1 MNLLPGAVLGRPEEP
16 LPLAGRTEHLAPCG
30 ITHQLPFLSTFST
43 VSYPRLLAMLA
54 LTRFRSASGET
65 EFELIK
71 PSMRRLASSF
81 LLPSVTSVSFSLQY
95 DEWMKPNP
103 ALRRRPGERRRSTIS
118 FLQSHGCAVVHARRR
133 RSQDGSVPTA
143 RAKAR
148 FNRTASA
155 RAVISSPIGIS
166 LHRRARK
173 AYERPRTEPHHP
185 QLPHLLF
192 PTQLGHPIS
201 PPSLSSL
208 PSHCARFSPTRL
220 VAFDAAQVPPPTW
233 DCPREKERATRSGV
247 LCV

>member
-1 MNLLPGAVLGRPEEP
+1 M
-16 LPLAGRTEHLAPCG
+16 
-30 ITHQLPFLSTFST
+30 
-43 VSYPRLLAMLA
+43 SYPRLLGMLA
-54 LTRFRSASGET
+54 LTRFRSISGET

-81 LLPSVTSVSFSLQY
+81 LLRSVTSDSFSLQY

-133 RSQDGSVPTA
+133 SQDGSVPTA

-166 LHRRARK
+166 LHRRGR
-173 AYERPRTEPHHP
+173 RTNRRGRSR
-185 QLPHLLF
+185 
-192 PTQLGHPIS
+192 TTRNCRICSS
-201 PPSLSSL
+201 PPSSPTPSPLPLLSPFPLCTVLPHSSRRLKRCPSSL
-208 PSHCARFSPTRL
+208 SNLQLGIAQERKREQRGVGCCVCRYVLFL
-220 VAFDAAQVPPPTW
+220 GVA
-233 DCPREKERATRSGV
+233 
-247 LCV
+247 L

>member
-1 MNLLPGAVLGRPEEP
+1 MNLLPGAVLGRPERP

-95 DEWMKPNP
+95 DEWMKPNS

-133 RSQDGSVPTA
+133 RRSQDGSVPTA

-155 RAVISSPIGIS
+155 R
-166 LHRRARK
+166 
-173 AYERPRTEPHHP
+173 
-185 QLPHLLF
+185 
-192 PTQLGHPIS
+192 GH
-201 PPSLSSL
+201 
-208 PSHCARFSPTRL
+208 
-220 VAFDAAQVPPPTW
+220 
-233 DCPREKERATRSGV
+233 
-247 LCV
+247 

>member
-1 MNLLPGAVLGRPEEP
+1 MNLLPGAVLGRPERP

-54 LTRFRSASGET
+54 LTRFRSEA

-81 LLPSVTSVSFSLQY
+81 LLPSVSVTSVSFSLQY

-103 ALRRRPGERRRSTIS
+103 ALRRRPGEGRRSTIS
-118 FLQSHGCAVVHARRR
+118 FLQSHGCAVVHARR

-166 LHRRARK
+166 LSAQ
-173 AYERPRTEPHHP
+173 ASEEGVRTDADGAAPP
-185 QLPHLLF
+185 APAASALPHPARPPHL
-192 PTQLGHPIS
+192 
-201 PPSLSSL
+201 PSLPLLSPFPLCTVLPHSS
-208 PSHCARFSPTRL
+208 RRL
-220 VAFDAAQVPPPTW
+220 
-233 DCPREKERATRSGV
+233 
-247 LCV
+247 

>member
-95 DEWMKPNP
+95 DEWMKPNSAVCSTAEAGRTATKHYFFSSVSWVRSSTCSP
-103 ALRRRPGERRRSTIS
+103 PPQPRWKRANSEGKGEV
-118 FLQSHGCAVVHARRR
+118 QSH
-133 RSQDGSVPTA
+133 SE
-143 RAKAR
+143 
-148 FNRTASA
+148 
-155 RAVISSPIGIS
+155 
-166 LHRRARK
+166 RAR
-173 AYERPRTEPHHP
+173 
-185 QLPHLLF
+185 
-192 PTQLGHPIS
+192 GH
-201 PPSLSSL
+201 
-208 PSHCARFSPTRL
+208 
-220 VAFDAAQVPPPTW
+220 
-233 DCPREKERATRSGV
+233 
-247 LCV
+247 

>member
-1 MNLLPGAVLGRPEEP
+1 MNLLPGAVLGRPERP

-54 LTRFRSASGET
+54 LTRFRFTSGET

-95 DEWMKPNP
+95 DEWMKPNS

-118 FLQSHGCAVVHARRR
+118 FLQSHGCAVVHARR

-173 AYERPRTEPHHP
+173 AYEQTRTEPHHP

-201 PPSLSSL
+201 HLLSSL

-220 VAFDAAQVPPPTW
+220 VAFNAAQVPPPTW
-233 DCPREKERATRSGV
+233 DCPREKERATRSGM

>member
-1 MNLLPGAVLGRPEEP
+1 MNLLPGAVLGRPERP

-166 LHRRARK
+166 LSLSAQ
-173 AYERPRTEPHHP
+173 ASEEGVRTAADGAAPP
-185 QLPHLLF
+185 ATAASALPHPARPPPL
-192 PTQLGHPIS
+192 
-201 PPSLSSL
+201 PSLPLLSPFPLCTVLPHSS
-208 PSHCARFSPTRL
+208 RRL
-220 VAFDAAQVPPPTW
+220 
-233 DCPREKERATRSGV
+233 
-247 LCV
+247 